1 MRHNGNLSQ
10 FSVRVGNNIIEF
22 ELDIFILIDI
32 NIMTAVLTNS
42 NYIKLGES
50 DTGDEISKS
59 VRYINYMLRVGG
71 TIEFFEFIFKFV
83 CFFLPKIIP
92 F

>member
-1 MRHNGNLSQ
+1 MHHYGNLPQ

-59 VRYINYMLRVGG
+59 VRYINYMLTVVPTFRSVYSRKTG
-71 TIEFFEFIFKFV
+71 TFGN
-83 CFFLPKIIP
+83 LGP
-92 F
+92 